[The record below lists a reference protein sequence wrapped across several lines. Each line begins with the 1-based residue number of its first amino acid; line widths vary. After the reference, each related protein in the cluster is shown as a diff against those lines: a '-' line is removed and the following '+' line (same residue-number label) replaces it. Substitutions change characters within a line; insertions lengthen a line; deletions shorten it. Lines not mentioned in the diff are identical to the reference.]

1 MLLKK
6 MVLCIGT
13 GLLLSGTI
21 SAQGLLSK
29 MKQKASQVADKVID
43 KKVDEALGTSGGN
56 NNNNNSSGSGSSGST
71 GNSTKSNK
79 SNNGGEGLIST
90 PPDVK
95 ENLGSAEAA
104 FKGGNYGE
112 TRYAIQQAMLGVELE
127 IGQAI
132 LKSLP
137 EAVTTLKKNT
147 TTDQVTSTGWGWAGL
162 TIRREYEEGDKQLT
176 ITIANNAVWMQAIN
190 LYFNNAGYAQSNGGE
205 QKMKQIKIKGYRSV
219 IEFDKNSGYK
229 ISIPLGQ
236 TSLVMVEGIN
246 FRNEQEITTAANLI
260 DLDSIKAKLGEK

>member
-1 MLLKK
+1 
-6 MVLCIGT
+6 MVLCFSAS
-13 GLLLSGTI
+13 LLLNSSI
-21 SAQGLLSK
+21 NAQGLLSK

-56 NNNNNSSGSGSSGST
+56 NNNNNGSSSGVGNTGSKGQSA
-71 GNSTKSNK
+71 KSNT
-79 SNNGGEGLIST
+79 SGEGLIAT
-90 PPDVK
+90 PPNVK

-137 EAVTTLKKNT
+137 EAITTLKKNAA
-147 TTDQVTSTGWGWAGL
+147 TDQVTSTGWGWAGL
-162 TIRREYEEGDKQLT
+162 TIRREYEEGDRELT

-205 QKMKQIKIKGYRSV
+205 QKMKQVKIKGYRSV
-219 IEFDKNSGYK
+219 IEYDKSSGYK
-229 ISIPLGQ
+229 ISVPLGQ
-236 TSLVMVEGIN
+236 TSLVLVEGIN
-246 FRNEQEITTAANLI
+246 FKNEQEITNAANLI

>member
-1 MLLKK
+1 
-6 MVLCIGT
+6 MVLCIST
-13 GLLLSGTI
+13 GLLLTSTI
-21 SAQGLLSK
+21 TAQGLLSK

-43 KKVDEALGTSGGN
+43 KKADEALGTSGSN
-56 NNNNNSSGSGSSGST
+56 NNNNGNGSGSSGST
-71 GNSTKSNK
+71 GNSGKSNK

-90 PPDVK
+90 PPNVK

-137 EAVTTLKKNT
+137 EAITMLKKNT
-147 TTDQVTSTGWGWAGL
+147 ETDQVTSTGWGWAGL
-162 TIRREYEEGDKQLT
+162 TIRREYEEGDRQLT
-176 ITIANNAVWMQAIN
+176 ITIANNAIWMQAIN

-219 IEFDKNSGYK
+219 IEFDKSSGYK

-246 FRNEQEITTAANLI
+246 FKNEQEITNAANLI